1 MILTSTDVGTKAV
14 VKDGI
19 NICRGLLAP
28 WEGDAAQNGVD
39 GNVTLW
45 QIGPGGIAV
54 AIRAIAQIA
63 DPNLFAGD
71 VPSVPLRIGG
81 DQQEGFAQA
90 IIIGQGAFQHS
101 ATDRHG
107 NCSLH

>member
-54 AIRAIAQIA
+54 ALRGGRA
-63 DPNLFAGD
+63 F
-71 VPSVPLRIGG
+71 
-81 DQQEGFAQA
+81 
-90 IIIGQGAFQHS
+90 
-101 ATDRHG
+101 
-107 NCSLH
+107 CSPQNRW